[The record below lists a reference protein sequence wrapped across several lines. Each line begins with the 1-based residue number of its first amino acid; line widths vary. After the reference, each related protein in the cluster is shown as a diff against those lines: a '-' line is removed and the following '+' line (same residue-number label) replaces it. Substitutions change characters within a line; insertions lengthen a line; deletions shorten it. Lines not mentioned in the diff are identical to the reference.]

1 MSLIDRIRALFGGR
15 ESESA
20 AGYVAAPIVM
30 DQDPAGEPDVDPPD
44 VGGGDTGGGFDAGS
58 NSNSDGGGG
67 GGGGGGS

>member
-30 DQDPAGEPDVDPPD
+30 DQDPAGEPDVDPSD
-44 VGGGDTGGGFDAGS
+44 MGGGDTGGGFDAGS
-58 NSNSDGGGG
+58 NSDGGGG
-67 GGGGGGS
+67 GSS